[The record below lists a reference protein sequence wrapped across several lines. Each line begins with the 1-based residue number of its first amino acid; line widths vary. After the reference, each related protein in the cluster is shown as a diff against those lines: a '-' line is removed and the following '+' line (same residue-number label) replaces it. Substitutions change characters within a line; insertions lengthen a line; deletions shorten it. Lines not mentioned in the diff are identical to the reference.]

1 MRRFAALMMV
11 GLLMILT
18 LAGCE
23 GSPAETATDTPES
36 SVETAISATTET
48 PLVGVALP
56 SEDYWF
62 WTKGA
67 QIVSETLAEKGY
79 TADIQYA
86 DQQTSTQCEQI
97 DAMLDEGCKVLIIA
111 SLDGGALGDVLA
123 KAKEADVTTIGCY
136 RLLTMTRDV
145 DYFVWFDNYGR
156 TQGRYI
162 EEALGLKSGK
172 GPFNL
177 EIFAADSGD
186 GNMPVY
192 YTGAMDILQPYIDNG
207 QLVIRSGQIDR
218 LEVATKNAEAENAR
232 ARMESLLTEY
242 YTEERVDAVLS
253 PYDPISEG
261 VVRALTNAGY
271 GTEEKLYPV
280 LTGMAYD
287 VDNMGSVIE
296 GSQSMT
302 VFPDLRILLRKS
314 AEMALAV
321 LSGSEVMVND
331 VIENGVKQVPT
342 FTCEPAVLTKDNIR
356 EYLIDGGYYTE
367 ASFPG

>member
-23 GSPAETATDTPES
+23 GSPVEPATDTPELS
-36 SVETAISATTET
+36 ASAETDISATPEA

-56 SEDYWF
+56 SESAWQ

-67 QIVSETLAEKGY
+67 QIVTETLAEKGY

-97 DAMLDEGCKVLIIA
+97 EAMIDEGCKVLIIA
-111 SLDGGALGDVLA
+111 SIDGGALGDVLA
-123 KAKEADVTTIGCY
+123 RAKEAGVTVIGCY

-162 EEALGLKSGK
+162 EEALGLKNGK

-186 GNMPVY
+186 GNMPVF
-192 YTGAMDILQPYIDNG
+192 YTSAMDILQPYIDNG

-218 LEVATKNAEAENAR
+218 LEVATKNAESENAR

-242 YTEERVDAVLS
+242 YTDERVDAVLS

-261 VVRALTNAGY
+261 IVLALTNA
-271 GTEEKLYPV
+271 
-280 LTGMAYD
+280 
-287 VDNMGSVIE
+287 I
-296 GSQSMT
+296 
-302 VFPDLRILLRKS
+302 R
-314 AEMALAV
+314 
-321 LSGSEVMVND
+321 
-331 VIENGVKQVPT
+331 NGGEAISR
-342 FTCEPAVLTKDNIR
+342 FNR
-356 EYLIDGGYYTE
+356 DGI
-367 ASFPG
+367 